1 MLLLVV
7 AEAVAVLTT
16 ATASFLSDPCDG
28 QRPRLAVCL
37 APVVA
42 IMAQAV
48 LTGVARDALDVGRL
62 WGG

>member
-1 MLLLVV
+1 LFFNNLAFIFVRFLFVFND
-7 AEAVAVLTT
+7 LTY
-16 ATASFLSDPCDG
+16 SCDG

-37 APVVA
+37 ASVIAV
-42 IMAQAV
+42 MAQAV

>member
-1 MLLLVV
+1 V
-7 AEAVAVLTT
+7 AEAPAILTI
-16 ATASFLSDPCDG
+16 AGASFLSDPRDG
-28 QRPRLAVCL
+28 QRPCLAVCP

>member
-1 MLLLVV
+1 LFFNDLAFIFVRFLFVFNG
-7 AEAVAVLTT
+7 LTY
-16 ATASFLSDPCDG
+16 PRDG

-37 APVVA
+37 APVIA

-48 LTGVARDALDVGRL
+48 LTGVARDALDVGRF